1 MTVITQNWQ
10 SLWEETVKESSF
22 HNRRTDLSER
32 EWLNFLA
39 EFYYKKSGD
48 KFGQSNESKRYEFIA
63 ELNRLKRLVGRDS
76 TVLDIGAGTGRLA
89 LPLAKIARKVTVLE
103 PAELSM
109 IQLRKNAVRERIE
122 NLGFIECLW
131 SDYSILDKYDLVFSA
146 WCEAIRDPSALLKMH
161 QTSKGY
167 CSIVMNATPYGGD
180 DFFNSIYRLVM
191 NEQYKPICS
200 CIHIISTLY
209 QHGIYPNMETW
220 KTESVT
226 EYGNLDEA
234 LSYWKMFLMNYT
246 TVTDDMEE
254 PLRDYYRSK
263 MNPDGSYRYPTEG
276 VACMIWWHV

>member
-10 SLWEETVKESSF
+10 SLWEETVKESSV

-109 IQLRKNAVRERIE
+109 IQLRKNAVKERIE
-122 NLGFIECLW
+122 NLGYIECLW

-167 CSIVMNATPYGGD
+167 CSIE
-180 DFFNSIYRLVM
+180 NS
-191 NEQYKPICS
+191 
-200 CIHIISTLY
+200 
-209 QHGIYPNMETW
+209 
-220 KTESVT
+220 
-226 EYGNLDEA
+226 D
-234 LSYWKMFLMNYT
+234 
-246 TVTDDMEE
+246 
-254 PLRDYYRSK
+254 
-263 MNPDGSYRYPTEG
+263 
-276 VACMIWWHV
+276 